1 MRVRIGARGRNQV
14 LHRLSLI
21 AALAAV
27 PAFAQSG
34 KGEIDWAR
42 RVLVGHGQGAPDLNA
57 PSIAVARLG
66 AERAAKLDAYRNA
79 LEALKGMQVQSGG
92 SVGSLLQNDA
102 TLTSRVD
109 GELKGVKPIKTHYFS
124 DGGVSL
130 DIEVPLDE
138 LPADLAKAIK
148 VPDGVAPLKGAG
160 GAAAQAAGGGGSSPG
175 AGDVQVQTAMG
186 QAAVLNGDK
195 PAAREKAIE
204 DALRHAVEMAVGT
217 KVTSTSEVQDFQSKM
232 DQVLTH
238 SQGFVKKYQI
248 VKEGMDGEVVQITI
262 RAEISNLELDKDL
275 QAMGLLMARKGMPRT
290 MVLVAE
296 QNIGMAAPSAA
307 WMKDKGGQSALVS
320 ADLRIAEN
328 TILDQLRSGG
338 FRQLIDPEIATE
350 KVAQVGGITTEINAS
365 QARKLKTLTG
375 AEVILIGQVIATSR
389 GEMGDLGPGWRSCT
403 ATISGRAVNTDN
415 GDILSTAETTQN
427 AAQLDDLTCGKEAI
441 KKASKVFSQ
450 EMIKKI
456 SARWSQDV
464 SGGNEIHVTVHK
476 VSGFKQATDFK
487 SALAQHVRGVKG
499 VSQRSFAG
507 GTQELDVTL
516 VGSTDQFAAEV
527 EARKLGKF
535 SVKVTGVTANTVD
548 LELGQ

>member
-1 MRVRIGARGRNQV
+1 MLRRLMLV
-14 LHRLSLI
+14 LSM
-21 AALAAV
+21 AAV
-27 PAFAQSG
+27 PALAQT
-34 KGEIDWAR
+34 KGEIDWTR
-42 RVLVGHGQGAPDLNA
+42 RVLIGHGQGAPDLNA
-57 PSIAVARLG
+57 PSVAVARLG

-79 LEALKGMQVQSGG
+79 LETLKGMELQSGG
-92 SVGSLLQNDA
+92 SVGTLLQNDQ

-109 GELKGVKPIKTHYFS
+109 GKLKGVKPIKTHYFS

-138 LPADLAKAIK
+138 LPPEIAKVVK
-148 VPDGVAPLKGAG
+148 VPAGVAPLAGAG
-160 GAAAQAAGGGGSSPG
+160 GAATAPQGQPQ
-175 AGDVQVQTAMG
+175 GDVIVQEAQG

-217 KVTSTSEVQDFQSKM
+217 KVTSRSEVQDFQSKM

-238 SQGFVKKYQI
+238 SQGFVKKYEI
-248 VKEGMDGEVVQITI
+248 IKEGMDGDVMLVGL
-262 RAEISNLELDKDL
+262 RAFISSAELDRDL
-275 QAMGLLMARKGMPRT
+275 EAMGMLMARKGMPRT

-296 QNIGMAAPSAA
+296 QNIGMAAPAAA
-307 WMKDKGGQSALVS
+307 WMKDKGGQNALVS

-328 TILDQLRSGG
+328 TILDSLKNGG
-338 FRQLIDPEIATE
+338 FRQLIDPDIATE
-350 KVAQVGGITTEINAS
+350 KAAQVGGITTEINAS
-365 QARKLKTLTG
+365 QARKLKSLTG

-415 GDILSTAETTQN
+415 GDILSTDETTQN

-441 KKASKVFSQ
+441 KKASKVFAGD
-450 EMIKKI
+450 MIKKI
-456 SARWSQDV
+456 AARWSQDV
-464 SGGNEIHVTVHK
+464 SGGNEVHVTVHK
-476 VSGFKQATDFK
+476 VPSFKTASDFR
-487 SALAQHVRGVKG
+487 SALTQHVRGVKG
-499 VSQRSFAG
+499 VSQRSFNG

-516 VGSTDQFAAEV
+516 VGSTEQFAQEV
-527 EARKLGKF
+527 EAKKLGKF
-535 SVKVTGVTANTVD
+535 SVKVTGLTANTVD